1 MHVKI
6 SHVIRPIE
14 MLENG
19 DTQVG
24 KIYDGEAFKV
34 SGSWDSMF
42 VFFTGNRGSMIFFRR
57 EPGLDDF
64 CHREP
69 RIDDFSDREPG
80 ILTKMGHRDPGMSE
94 KSQRVAGIESLRM
107 SQCQRGAGIP

>member
-1 MHVKI
+1 MMVK
-6 SHVIRPIE
+6 H
-14 MLENG
+14 L
-19 DTQVG
+19 
-24 KIYDGEAFKV
+24 
-34 SGSWDSMF
+34 DSAGTGIQS
-42 VFFTGNRGSMIFFRR
+42 FFFFWEPGIDDFCWR

-69 RIDDFSDREPG
+69 GINDFSDWEPG
-80 ILTKMGHRDPGMSE
+80 ILTKMGHQEPGMSE

>member
-14 MLENG
+14 ILENRE
-19 DTQVG
+19 TQVG
-24 KIYDGEAFKV
+24 KIYDGETFKV
-34 SGSWDSMF
+34 SGNWDSIIFFTGNRESMIF
-42 VFFTGNRGSMIFFRR
+42 VGGNRGLMIFVTGNRGSMIY
-57 EPGLDDF
+57 
-64 CHREP
+64 
-69 RIDDFSDREPG
+69 SDWEPG
-80 ILTKMGHRDPGMSE
+80 IPTKMGQREPGMSE